1 MDVTDEWIKL
11 VKKQIE
17 VENLNVN
24 EVAESEN
31 KVGNAAAKMYLRI
44 IKLDSQKHAEV
55 LSGILDVVRKIPPSE
70 NLWKYKL
77 ESYVDPLVVKRDLQ
91 RHMEREAQ
99 MIVHVEKEIQRT
111 KDKVLKILLQYILEE
126 ERKHHKML
134 ETIIKHTT

>member
-1 MDVTDEWIKL
+1 MNITDEWIKM

-17 VENLNVN
+17 VENLNVK
-24 EVAESEN
+24 EVAESET

-55 LSGILDVVRKIPPSE
+55 LSGILDVVGKIPPSE

-111 KDKVLKILLQYILEE
+111 KDKALKMLLQYILEE
-126 ERKHHKML
+126 EKKHHKML
-134 ETIIKHTT
+134 ETIIKYT

>member
-17 VENLNVN
+17 VENLNVK
-24 EVAESEN
+24 EVAESET

-44 IKLDSQKHAEV
+44 IELDSQKHAEV
-55 LSGILDVVRKIPPSE
+55 LSGILNVVGKIPPSE
-70 NLWKYKL
+70 NLWKYKI

-111 KDKVLKILLQYILEE
+111 KDKALKMLLQYILEE